1 MDKCLFCRIR
11 DRKIPSLCIYEDKMV
26 YAFLDINPVNE
37 GHTLVIP
44 KVHAADFLSI
54 VPSELPGLIW
64 GVQKVATA
72 VQKGTGA
79 DGFNLI
85 VNNFRA
91 AGQLVDHVHI
101 HIIPRFNWDGFQH
114 WPGKPYEDGQAD
126 KVKEKIRTF
135 LK

>member
-1 MDKCLFCRIR
+1 MSTIFS
-11 DRKIPSLCIYEDKMV
+11 KIVAGELPSYKIYEDEFV
-26 YAFLDINPVNE
+26 IAILDINPIQK

-54 VPSELPGLIW
+54 TPSELPGLIW
-64 GVQKVATA
+64 GVQKVAAA
-72 VQKGTGA
+72 VQKGTRA

-101 HIIPRFNWDGFQH
+101 HIIPRFNGDGFQH
-114 WPGKPYEDGQAD
+114 WLGKPYEDGQAD

>member
-11 DRKIPSLCIYEDKMV
+11 NRKIPSLCVYEDKMV

-54 VPSELPGLIW
+54 TPSELPGLIW
-64 GVQKVATA
+64 GVQKVAAA
-72 VQKGTGA
+72 VQKGIRA

-101 HIIPRFNWDGFQH
+101 HIIPRFNGDGFQH
-114 WPGKPYEDGQAD
+114 WLGKPYEDGQAD